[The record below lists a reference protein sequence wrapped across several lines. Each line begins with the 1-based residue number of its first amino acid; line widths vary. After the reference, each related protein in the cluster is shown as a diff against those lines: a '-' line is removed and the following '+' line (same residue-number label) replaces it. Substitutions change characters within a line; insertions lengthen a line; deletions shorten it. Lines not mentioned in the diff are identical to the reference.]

1 MTKPTKTRAELER
14 MIVSEVRKYPHCE
27 GFKSVTFYRVVDQP
41 FNWSLSL
48 CDYGEA
54 GMDSCDAA
62 LRGIISRLQRQYDLA
77 DDQWN

>member
-1 MTKPTKTRAELER
+1 L
-14 MIVSEVRKYPHCE
+14 ISL
-27 GFKSVTFYRVVDQP
+27 

-77 DDQWN
+77 DDQWK